1 VEASGITGFERGAV
15 SNASELI
22 LLIEQKYT
30 EGKARAKKREEKRRG

>member
-1 VEASGITGFERGAV
+1 VEASGITGFKRGAV

-30 EGKARAKKREEKRRG
+30 EGKARAKEGEEKRGG